1 MAWFEISLETEGL
14 ERLHTLMRVL
24 KKFHSAIGGVKL
36 HGIKRSEYSGIDIET
51 GIYASYKG
59 MTSGDKS
66 ESDYENVD
74 NSTILRG
81 LAAQG
86 RDFVTQ
92 SDRDIAEMEH
102 AFVVEVE
109 RRAGALLA
117 SLPAKDAGKALKTA
131 LKASSIDDKEASAIA
146 GASFIAAMKRW
157 MDQVASRIDRQDT
170 NVPPFNGELT
180 PRYAEEKRRRTGGW
194 IKPIGKLTGQLL
206 ENLNASGPAA
216 GKITLI
222 RGKSSS

>member
-14 ERLHTLMRVL
+14 ERMHTLLGVL
-24 KKFHSAIGGVKL
+24 KKLGTAIEAVELHSIT
-36 HGIKRSEYSGIDIET
+36 RNPSEYESG
-51 GIYASYKG
+51 A
-59 MTSGDKS
+59 
-66 ESDYENVD
+66 ENA
-74 NSTILRG
+74 TILLG
-81 LAAQG
+81 LAEQG

-92 SDRDIAEMEH
+92 SSHDIAEMER
-102 AFVVEVE
+102 AFVAEVE
-109 RRAGALLA
+109 RRAGTLLA
-117 SLPAKDAGKALKTA
+117 SLPAKDAGKV
-131 LKASSIDDKEASAIA
+131 LKASGIESRQASAMA

-180 PRYAEEKRRRTGGW
+180 PEYAREKARRTGGW